1 MPTRLLVGHDD
12 PIASPAL
19 LQGWEDNADTM
30 TVERLERVGHFV
42 PEEAP
47 HEVVSAVASM
57 FETDE
62 RTRSSWSVP
71 GRETTRFLRSEAKET
86 SRMIDG
92 GLASPSK
99 S

>member
-1 MPTRLLVGHDD
+1 
-12 PIASPAL
+12 
-19 LQGWEDNADTM
+19 M
-30 TVERLERVGHFV
+30 TVERRERVGHFV
-42 PEEAP
+42 PELAP

-57 FETDE
+57 FEPDE

-92 GLASPSK
+92 SARQSVEVLTVRLLAKVSGSRGCRRGRW
-99 S
+99 